1 MGFFLSYLFSLHINP
16 PGMKKPFVYL
26 SFVACCFLA
35 FTASGQKNPEQLKI
49 ILQQKIDSVRQ
60 AIDIPSMA
68 FSCILPSGEQ
78 ISVASGMKP
87 AQRMLAGSTGKT
99 FFGSLALRLMSEGK
113 LSLEDKVSAYLG
125 KEPWY
130 ASIQN
135 AETITIRM
143 LMNHTTG
150 IEEYYELGNFME
162 TLVSNPDK
170 KWTPEECI
178 SYTLGR
184 PPLFAAGTDWGYA
197 DTNYLI
203 LGLVIQSITKKAA
216 YQQIDEYFIKP
227 YKLTHT
233 EPSVKRE
240 LNDLVTGISGPNS
253 PFKVAGP
260 VLVDNKML
268 INPQME
274 WAGGGYI
281 SNTPDLARWA
291 KIYYEATWLPE
302 TLRHEMRT
310 GVTAKTGKNHQY
322 GLGVQIRPSPLGTS
336 YGHGGWFPGYLTE
349 MDYFPDKNISVAVQL
364 STDDFQKLKH
374 RPRFFEM
381 FFANEVS
388 RFLN

>member
-1 MGFFLSYLFSLHINP
+1 
-16 PGMKKPFVYL
+16 MKKLFVHL
-26 SFVACCFLA
+26 SFLTCCFLA
-35 FTASGQKNPEQLKI
+35 LTASGQQNPEQLKI

-60 AIDIPSMA
+60 AINIPAMA

-78 ISVASGMKP
+78 VTVASGMKP
-87 AQRMLAGSTGKT
+87 EQRMLAGSTGKT
-99 FFGSLALRLMSEGK
+99 FFASLALRLINEGK
-113 LSLEDKVSAYLG
+113 LSLDDKVSTYLG
-125 KEPWY
+125 KETWY
-130 ASIQN
+130 ARVQN

-162 TLVSNPDK
+162 TLINNPDK

-184 PPLFAAGTDWGYA
+184 PPLFPAGTDWSYA

-203 LGLVIQSITKKAA
+203 LGLVIQSITKKPA

-227 YKLTHT
+227 HKLIYT

-240 LNDLVTGISGPNS
+240 LKDLVTGISGPNS
-253 PFKVAGP
+253 PFKVSGP
-260 VLVDNKML
+260 VLAGNKML

-291 KIYYEATWLPE
+291 RIFYDATGLSE
-302 TLRHEMRT
+302 TVRNEMRSGT
-310 GVTAKTGKNHQY
+310 PAKTGKDHQY
-322 GLGVQIRPSPLGTS
+322 GLGMQIRPSPLGTS

-349 MDYFPDKNISVAVQL
+349 MDYFPDKNLSVAVQL
-364 STDDFQKLKH
+364 STDDFQKLK
-374 RPRFFEM
+374 RGPRFFEM

-388 RFLN
+388 RFLNQ

>member
-1 MGFFLSYLFSLHINP
+1 
-16 PGMKKPFVYL
+16 MKKLFL
-26 SFVACCFLA
+26 NFTLVACCLLTVTVNA
-35 FTASGQKNPEQLKI
+35 QKNTDQLKAV
-49 ILQQKIDSVRQ
+49 LQQKIDSIRQ
-60 AIDIPSMA
+60 AVDIPSMA

-78 ISVASGMKP
+78 LTVSSGMK
-87 AQRMLAGSTGKT
+87 AEQRMLAGSTGKT
-99 FFGSLALRLMSEGK
+99 FFASLALRLVNEGK
-113 LSLEDKVSAYLG
+113 LSLDEKVSKYLG
-125 KEPWY
+125 KENWY
-130 ASIQN
+130 AKVQN
-135 AETITIRM
+135 AETITVRM

-178 SYTLGR
+178 GYTLGR
-184 PPLFAAGTDWGYA
+184 PALFAAGTDWGYA

-203 LGLVIQSITKKAA
+203 LGLVVQSITKKEA
-216 YQQIDEYFIKP
+216 YKQIDEYFIKP
-227 YKLTHT
+227 NKLINT

-240 LNDLVTGISGPNS
+240 LRDLVTGVSGPNS

-260 VLVDNKML
+260 ILVDNKML

-281 SNTPDLARWA
+281 SNTIDLARWA
-291 KIYYEATWLPE
+291 KIYFDASWLSE
-302 TLRHEMRT
+302 VIRKEMRT

-322 GLGVQIRPSPLGTS
+322 GLGMQIRPSALGIS

-364 STDDFQKLKH
+364 STDDFQKLK
-374 RPRFFEM
+374 RAPRFFEM
-381 FFANEVS
+381 FFAAEVAKY
-388 RFLN
+388 LN

>member
-1 MGFFLSYLFSLHINP
+1 
-16 PGMKKPFVYL
+16 MKKPVFYL
-26 SFVACCFLA
+26 SFIACCFLA
-35 FTASGQKNPEQLKI
+35 LNASAQKNTEQLKAV
-49 ILQQKIDSVRQ
+49 LQQKIDSVRQ
-60 AIDIPSMA
+60 AINIPAMA

-87 AQRMLAGSTGKT
+87 EQRMLAGSTGKT
-99 FFGSLALRLMSEGK
+99 FFASLALRLINEGK
-113 LSLEDKVSAYLG
+113 LSLDDKVSAYLG
-125 KEPWY
+125 KETWY
-130 ASIQN
+130 GSVQN

-162 TLVSNPDK
+162 TLIKNPDK

-178 SYTLGR
+178 SYTLSR

-203 LGLVIQSITKKAA
+203 LGLVIQSITKKNA

-227 YKLTHT
+227 HKLTNT

-240 LNDLVTGISGPNS
+240 LRDLVTGISGPNS

-291 KIYYEATWLPE
+291 KIFYEAAGLPE
-302 TLRHEMRT
+302 TLRTEMRSGT
-310 GVTAKTGKNHQY
+310 AAKTGKDHQY
-322 GLGVQIRPSPLGTS
+322 GLGMQIRPSALGTS

-349 MDYFPDKNISVAVQL
+349 MDYFPDKNLSVAVQL
-364 STDDFQKLKH
+364 STDDFQKLK
-374 RPRFFEM
+374 RGPRFFEM
-381 FFANEVS
+381 FFVTEVVKH
-388 RFLN
+388 LQ

>member
-1 MGFFLSYLFSLHINP
+1 
-16 PGMKKPFVYL
+16 MKKLFAHI
-26 SFVACCFLA
+26 SFLVCCFLA
-35 FTASGQKNPEQLKI
+35 LTASGQQNPEQLKI

-60 AIDIPSMA
+60 AITIPAMA

-78 ISVASGMKP
+78 VTVASGMKP
-87 AQRMLAGSTGKT
+87 EQRMLAGSTGKT
-99 FFGSLALRLMSEGK
+99 FFASLALRLINEGK
-113 LSLEDKVSAYLG
+113 LSLDDKVSTYLG
-125 KEPWY
+125 KETWY
-130 ASIQN
+130 ARVQN

-162 TLVSNPDK
+162 TLINNPDK
-170 KWTPEECI
+170 KWTSEECI

-184 PPLFAAGTDWGYA
+184 PPLFPAGTDWGYA

-203 LGLVIQSITKKAA
+203 LGLVIQSITKKPA

-227 YKLTHT
+227 HKLIYT

-240 LNDLVTGISGPNS
+240 LKDLVTGISGPNS
-253 PFKVAGP
+253 PFKVSGP
-260 VLVDNKML
+260 VLAGNKML

-291 KIYYEATWLPE
+291 RIFYDATGLSE
-302 TLRHEMRT
+302 TVRNEMRSGT
-310 GVTAKTGKNHQY
+310 PAKTGKDHQY
-322 GLGVQIRPSPLGTS
+322 GLGMQIRPSPLGTS

-349 MDYFPDKNISVAVQL
+349 MDYFPDKNLSVAVQL
-364 STDDFQKLKH
+364 STDDFQKLK
-374 RPRFFEM
+374 RGPRFFEM

-388 RFLN
+388 RFLNQ